1 MGVPVR
7 LILRALALGHVAWG
21 LILLMLAAWFAFS
34 GLRVLPVMSRGITA
48 ANLLTVL
55 LFTILLA
62 GPPAA
67 LGTWMLLLGRQAWKG
82 DPGLRARLLWTHG
95 LSLPAGALALTFGIA
110 AWRAAESSAAH
121 GGGLLGGFGAFPIGI
136 GAGVIVLA
144 AFSISVAW
152 AVPLGRPSR
161 PAPVASGR

>member
-34 GLRVLPVMSRGITA
+34 GLRVLPVMSREFTA
-48 ANLLTVL
+48 ANLWTVL
-55 LFTILLA
+55 LFTVLPA

-95 LSLPAGALALTFGIA
+95 LSLSAGALALTLGIA
-110 AWRAAESSAAH
+110 VWRAAESSAAH
-121 GGGLLGGFGAFPIGI
+121 GGGLLGGLGAFPLGI
-136 GAGVIVLA
+136 GAGMIALA
-144 AFSISVAW
+144 AFSLGVAW
-152 AVPLGRPSR
+152 AVPPGRPSR
-161 PAPVASGR
+161 PAPVAPGR